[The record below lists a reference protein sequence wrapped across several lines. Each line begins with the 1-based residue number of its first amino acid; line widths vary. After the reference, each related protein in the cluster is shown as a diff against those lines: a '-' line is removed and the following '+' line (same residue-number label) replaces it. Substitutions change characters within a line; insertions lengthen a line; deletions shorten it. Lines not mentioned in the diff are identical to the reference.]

1 MKLSRKARWGIG
13 EMTRQDLTFV
23 YLTRLEKA
31 KFDLAVA
38 ERSRFL
44 PADPIDKLRWDL
56 EVAVRQSLVHVYDGL
71 IKILQEPV
79 PKTNSQ
85 PGSSASLP
93 SEEHQRGE
101 ESRESVRNGP
111 E

>member
-1 MKLSRKARWGIG
+1 
-13 EMTRQDLTFV
+13 MTRQDLIFV

-38 ERSRFL
+38 ERSLFL
-44 PADPIDKLRWDL
+44 PDDPLDKTRWDL

-71 IKILQEPV
+71 VKILQEPG

-85 PGSSASLP
+85 PRSSASLP
-93 SEEHQRGE
+93 SEERQPGE
-101 ESRESVRNGP
+101 ESRGSGQNGL